1 MTQPEVIAPGGL
13 LLDARRMGVRV
24 AHTIRDADAASELVP
39 ATITLVAFLL
49 LFWQPMYTLVRDWW
63 PLPEAGHGLLLAPV
77 AIWMA
82 VKAGVRDD
90 AKATVTLGPA
100 VLSVARILRSRS
112 ALPP

>member
-1 MTQPEVIAPGGL
+1 MTQPEVTAQGGL
-13 LLDARRMGVRV
+13 VLDAGRMGVGV

-39 ATITLVAFLL
+39 TTITLVAFLL

-63 PLPEAGHGLLLAPV
+63 SLPEAGHGLLLAPV

-90 AKATVTLGPA
+90 AKGNGTPGAAGVA
-100 VLSVARILRSRS
+100 VSLIWRYMLR
-112 ALPP
+112 